1 MKPHPRRKLLKVASG
16 VIRLPFTHSFL
27 RGGAGGA
34 KERTQDPLPCRRREL
49 ESGIET
55 LRKALAIP
63 NILFPFPSSERKMT
77 TPTPPRRKK

>member
-27 RGGAGGA
+27 GARGA
-34 KERTQDPLPCRRREL
+34 KERTQVPLPCRRREL